1 VNVPRNRMRR
11 GVGRRQEDG
20 VIEARTDGRH
30 AARAGQAESPGG
42 AADAA
47 RETFERLVGEHLDGV
62 YRFALRLTRNPTTA
76 EDLVQEAML
85 NAWRSF
91 RTFREGTNIRAW
103 LHRILMNAYVDRY
116 RKAQRT
122 PEVLHDEID
131 DSYLL
136 AGAREGL
143 ALSEAGNPEAQVL
156 DRIMDVEVRD
166 SLEALPLVFRAA
178 VMLVDV
184 EGFSYKEAAEILGVP
199 VGTVMSRLYRGRQ
212 ALKRQLAQ
220 FVRDRH
226 FVRGE
231 QA

>member
-1 VNVPRNRMRR
+1 MRR

-20 VIEARTDGRH
+20 VIEARTDGSH
-30 AARAGQAESPGG
+30 AARTGQAESPGG

-122 PEVLHDEID
+122 PEVLQDEID

>member
-1 VNVPRNRMRR
+1 
-11 GVGRRQEDG
+11 
-20 VIEARTDGRH
+20 VIEAGADGRH
-30 AARAGQAESPGG
+30 AARAGQPEIPG
-42 AADAA
+42 AASDAA
-47 RETFERLVGEHLDGV
+47 RARFEQLVGEHLDGL
-62 YRFALRLTRNPTTA
+62 YRVAVRLTRNPTAA
-76 EDLVQEAML
+76 EDLVQAAML

-116 RKAQRT
+116 RKAQRA
-122 PEVLHDEID
+122 PEVLQDEID
-131 DSYLL
+131 DSYLF

-143 ALSEAGNPEAQVL
+143 AMSEAGNPEAQVL
-156 DRIMDVEVRD
+156 DRIMDAEVRD

-199 VGTVMSRLYRGRQ
+199 IGTVMSRLFRGRQ

-231 QA
+231 RA